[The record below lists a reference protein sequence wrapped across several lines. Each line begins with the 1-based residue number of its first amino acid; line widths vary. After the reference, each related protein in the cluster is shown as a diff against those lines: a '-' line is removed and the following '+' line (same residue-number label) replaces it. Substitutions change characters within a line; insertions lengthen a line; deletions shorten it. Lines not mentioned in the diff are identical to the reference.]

1 MRAHGR
7 RVKADFRLSGQ
18 GLATGFQFQYSNMN
32 PREDARRN
40 IRAILT
46 LKPRPGGKWYG
57 YPYRPAADFWLITE
71 LDENN
76 GQYSVTIK
84 DSTDPRISSPKKL
97 TVDISDRSLSDARD
111 QMADWIVAHFD
122 SFW

>member
-1 MRAHGR
+1 
-7 RVKADFRLSGQ
+7 
-18 GLATGFQFQYSNMN
+18 MN
-32 PREDARRN
+32 PREDARWN

-46 LKPRPGGKWYG
+46 LKPRPGGKSYG

-111 QMADWIVAHFD
+111 QMADWIVGHFD